1 MTQNFTRAEL
11 EAIYVLFDKT
21 NVSGIESK
29 QLAVNIMVKAHAAI
43 QEDEKLK
50 AGLAGATKEVKP

>member
-11 EAIYVLFDKT
+11 EAIYVMFDKT
-21 NVSGIESK
+21 NVSGIESNRLK
-29 QLAVNIMVKAHAAI
+29 LAVMEKAHAAI

-50 AGLAGATKEVKP
+50 AALSGKEAPHA